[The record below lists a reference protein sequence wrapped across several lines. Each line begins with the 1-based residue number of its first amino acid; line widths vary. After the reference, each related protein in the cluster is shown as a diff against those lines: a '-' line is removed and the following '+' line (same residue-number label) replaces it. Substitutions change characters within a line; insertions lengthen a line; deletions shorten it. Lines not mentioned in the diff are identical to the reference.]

1 MARFLRC
8 ILPALLLLGTARSLG
23 APPTAKPPLEEA
35 ARVLAQLTRA
45 PVRPFSTRDFGRE
58 PYTGARSVL
67 VPEEQAEKLLLE
79 LRRKLPPGVV
89 AFVGVTH
96 SLAHPKPDG
105 VELVVAPGKSQ
116 FDILRAAASDAVNYG
131 METEDLIKEL
141 GAWDREF
148 GIDIWQAETD
158 TIQLR
163 FRSMPKDL
171 HAFAQRVAQ
180 FCPDVV
186 DQGVGSVQ
194 ALETALRQA
203 RGVLL
208 WWD

>member
-1 MARFLRC
+1 MRC
-8 ILPALLLLGTARSLG
+8 FLPALLLLGTARALA

-35 ARVLAQLTRA
+35 ARALAQVTGA

-58 PYTGARSVL
+58 PYPDARSAL
-67 VPEEQAEKLLLE
+67 VPEAKAEKLLSE
-79 LRRKLPPGVV
+79 LRRKLPPGIV

-96 SLAHPKPDG
+96 SLAQPKPTG
-105 VELVVAPGKSQ
+105 VELVVARGKSQ
-116 FDILRAAASDAVNYG
+116 FDILRVAASDAVNYG

-158 TIQLR
+158 TIQVR
-163 FRSMPKDL
+163 FRSMPTDL
-171 HAFAQRVAQ
+171 HAFAQRVARL
-180 FCPDVV
+180 CPDVV
-186 DQGVGSVQ
+186 DQGVGSVE

-203 RGVLL
+203 RGVFL